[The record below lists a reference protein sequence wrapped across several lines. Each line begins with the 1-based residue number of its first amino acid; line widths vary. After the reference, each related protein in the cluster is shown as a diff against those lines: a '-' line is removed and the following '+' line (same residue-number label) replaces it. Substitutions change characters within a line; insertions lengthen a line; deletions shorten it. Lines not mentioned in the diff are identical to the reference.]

1 MRPTVQ
7 TPVLLRADELPR
19 DPADVVYLT
28 KYVGR
33 LDSGIA
39 FTDTFYLDGLA
50 RSALSTLVMANRVPV
65 DLGERLV
72 TTSSSDAVYRRQ
84 RPLLQLSNGLGSFR
98 HHAPGGPLPEHEGAL
113 RVVVVHD
120 EPAAYDHYGTDV
132 WNRDHVV
139 HHLMPAHDA
148 YIFVSENC
156 RAAWNAYPHIAA
168 KPQFFLP
175 NTCAEEPDIATL
187 MSSRAREDVRREL
200 GYRDDEV
207 NLCVVATVQPR
218 KAQRTAIEAIARL
231 RSEDPDR
238 RYRLRLFGRATQP
251 DYLAEL
257 HTHAARRGVADAVT
271 FAGQLPKAEV
281 LEHIYASD
289 ALVCP
294 SESEAMPLV
303 LLEAMQLQTPILTTP
318 VGGIPE
324 MVDDASAL
332 LFAPGDVAALS
343 DALRRTV
350 TEPAATAARV
360 AAAAERYGAEFSQ
373 ARFRERFDSVL
384 QSLVRI
390 AARGAT
396 GVPDFAGGDPGAL
409 LDGKG
414 RREARIA
421 LALADPAAWS
431 PTTRSSAA
439 EGDLVAALRAAAP
452 ALRLGYRP
460 IGVDESSG
468 TLHLS
473 RAPEAPSILAP
484 RDVAALLH
492 GDAHVQAVATDVAAH
507 AALERRTLLRT
518 IRGLRR
524 TVRRKDAVWIGGR
537 LRRALRRVPGL
548 TRVARGW
555 RAWRRGA
562 PTTSPS
568 TGAASDAIVFIVNSP
583 TQLVTGLA
591 LWDQVYSSPDAPPLT
606 ALVYSTGGA
615 SDFGARVKDLA
626 VRTGRFARVVDVT
639 DTYRRVYGRDP
650 GTDDLRRAQ
659 RAFRA
664 HLAPL
669 RATRVFIPA
678 FMSARA
684 QKLLY
689 ETFDGASV
697 HLFEDGLGSYVP
709 KPIKMVD
716 DGLRDRVLSGDC
728 AEAFHIRRIAT
739 VDLLWDALP
748 APPQYG
754 ADLPG
759 VRFPEL
765 HVGRFRPDFSAVA
778 AAWDAVPRAFS
789 PDTVLVTTQN
799 FADHL
804 RHAGLTRDVEREL
817 NDAMI
822 ARLVDSGARVVVR
835 PHPRASE
842 DVWSGRWS
850 SDPRVEIWR
859 EHPGVPV
866 EALLT
871 PSALPG
877 AVVGVS
883 SSCLFT
889 LAGRSD
895 LAVRR
900 FADAAYTTLERF
912 STPEYQEMLELART
926 AIEPWSPPESPADK
940 PQHPSG
946 LVQAAL
952 SESRP

>member
-7 TPVLLRADELPR
+7 TPVLLRAEELPE

-65 DLGERLV
+65 DLGERLL

-132 WNRDHVV
+132 WNRDNVV
-139 HHLMPAHDA
+139 GRLMPAHDA

-175 NTCAEEPDIATL
+175 NTCAEEPLISTL
-187 MSSRAREDVRREL
+187 MSSRRRQDVRREL

-207 NLCVVATVQPR
+207 NICVVATVQPR

-231 RSEDPDR
+231 CSEDPDR

-257 HTHAARRGVADAVT
+257 RAEVARLGVAELVT

-281 LEHIYASD
+281 LEHIFASD

-318 VGGIPE
+318 VGGITE
-324 MVDDASAL
+324 MVDDASAR
-332 LFAPGDVAALS
+332 LFAPGDAAGLS
-343 DALRRTV
+343 AALRRSAS
-350 TEPAATAARV
+350 EPAETATRV

-373 ARFRERFDSVL
+373 ARFRERFDAVL
-384 QSLVRI
+384 RELVRL
-390 AARGAT
+390 ASHGGKGTPAHL
-396 GVPDFAGGDPGAL
+396 GGDLGAF
-409 LDGKG
+409 LDGQE
-414 RREARIA
+414 RRRARIA

-431 PTTRSSAA
+431 PTTRVFAA
-439 EGDLVAALRAAAP
+439 DGGLVPALRTAAP

-460 IGVDESSG
+460 VGIDESSG
-468 TLHLS
+468 ALRLS
-473 RAPEAPSILAP
+473 RAPETPAILAA
-484 RDVAALLH
+484 REVAALLH
-492 GDAHVQAVATDVAAH
+492 SDAHVEAVATDVAAH
-507 AALERRTLLRT
+507 AARERRTLLRT

-537 LRRALRRVPGL
+537 LRRALRRIPGL

-555 RAWRRGA
+555 RAWRRGVPTTGA
-562 PTTSPS
+562 PT
-568 TGAASDAIVFIVNSP
+568 GASSDAIVFVVNSP

-591 LWDQVYSSPDAPPLT
+591 LWDQVYSSPGAPPLA

-626 VRTGRFARVVDVT
+626 ERTGRFARVVDVT

-650 GTDDLRRAQ
+650 GTDDLRRVQ

-664 HLAPL
+664 HLGPF
-669 RATRVFIPA
+669 RAARVFIPA

-684 QKLLY
+684 QKVLY

-754 ADLPG
+754 AELPG
-759 VRFPEL
+759 VRFPEV
-765 HVGRFRPDFSAVA
+765 HVGRFRPDFSAVVDAWGA
-778 AAWDAVPRAFS
+778 APRAFS

-804 RHAGLTRDVEREL
+804 RHAGLTREVERGL

-842 DVWSGRWS
+842 DVWSERWS

-866 EALLT
+866 EALLA
-871 PSALPG
+871 PSALPA

-889 LAGRSD
+889 LAGRPD
-895 LAVRR
+895 LSVRR
-900 FADAAYTTLERF
+900 FPDAAYATLGRF
-912 STPEYQEMLELART
+912 STPEYREMLELARV
-926 AIEPWSPPESPADK
+926 AVEPWSSPEPAADG

-946 LVQAAL
+946 RVQAAL